1 MFLYK
6 TTPVACCCKAQVNG
20 SCFVMKLWD
29 KAERL
34 WTRVKNWKTVRGW
47 HIWKLKLVD
56 ARLYFVSMFVG
67 LLTGLVAVPYHYLLY
82 YLFHLRS
89 GFFASH
95 PAWYWHIPL
104 FLFSWGILVFV
115 MWLVGKMPLI
125 GGGGIPQTRG
135 VINGRITYRHPFI
148 EMVSKF
154 VGGILS
160 FSAGL
165 SLGREGPSVQIG
177 SYVGSQVSRWTHILK
192 GEQKQLLAAGAGA
205 GLAAAFAAPLASS
218 LIVIESIERF
228 DAPKTAITTL
238 LAGVVAGAVASM
250 VFPVNPYHL
259 IEVTEPV
266 FAFFVQMK
274 YFLILAV
281 IVSVCGK
288 FYSSTMNAF
297 RHVYA
302 KVNSPAYVKM
312 FYLVLVAYIISLM
325 QVNLTGGGEQFLL
338 AQAQNGS
345 TQIMWVTAV
354 MLLHFVF
361 SVFSVSSGLPGGS
374 FIPTL
379 VTGGL
384 LGQIVGLVGVRYGVI
399 GQENV
404 SYIMLVSM
412 SAFLVAVVR
421 TPLTAIVLITEITG
435 HFEVFYPSVV
445 VGGLTYYFTELLQM
459 KPSNVSLYEDMIH
472 APDFKE
478 EKRYTLSV
486 EIMTDSYLDGKLV
499 DELSLPER
507 CVIINVHRD
516 GKNLVPAGTRL
527 IPGDQVQIEMDSQDI
542 EKLYEPLVSMANI
555 Y

>member
-1 MFLYK
+1 MRFFQK
-6 TTPVACCCKAQVNG
+6 I
-20 SCFVMKLWD
+20 
-29 KAERL
+29 
-34 WTRVKNWKTVRGW
+34 KNWKTVRGW

-56 ARLYFVSMFVG
+56 ARLYFVSMIVG
-67 LLTGLVAVPYHYLLY
+67 LLTGLIAVCYHYLLY
-82 YLFHLRS
+82 FLLHIRS
-89 GFFASH
+89 DFFASR
-95 PAWYWHIPL
+95 PAWYWHILL
-104 FLFSWGILVFV
+104 FLLFWGILMFV
-115 MWLVGKMPLI
+115 SFLVGRMPLI
-125 GGGGIPQTRG
+125 SGGGIPQTRG
-135 VINGRITYRHPFI
+135 IINGRITYKHPFV
-148 EMVSKF
+148 ELVSKF
-154 VGGILS
+154 AGGILS
-160 FSAGL
+160 VAAGL

-177 SYVGSQVSRWTHILK
+177 SYIGSLVSRWTHILQ
-192 GEQKQLLAAGAGA
+192 GERKQLLAAGAGA

-238 LAGVVAGAVASM
+238 LAGVVAGAVAGL

-259 IEVTEPV
+259 IEVSEPV
-266 FAFFVQMK
+266 LTFLVRMK
-274 YFLILAV
+274 YFLLLAV
-281 IVSVCGK
+281 IISIAGKIYSVLMISFK
-288 FYSSTMNAF
+288 RVYSKVKSP
-297 RHVYA
+297 VYI
-302 KVNSPAYVKM
+302 KM

-338 AQAQNGS
+338 QQAQNGS
-345 TQIMWVTAV
+345 TEIMWVLAV
-354 MLLHFVF
+354 MLLHFGF
-361 SVFSVSSGLPGGS
+361 SVCSVSSGLPGGN

-384 LGQIVGLVGVRYGVI
+384 LGQLVGLVAVKYGIIEPQNITYV
-399 GQENV
+399 
-404 SYIMLVSM
+404 MLISM
-412 SAFLVAVVR
+412 SAFLVAIER

-459 KPSNVSLYEDMIH
+459 KSFNVILYEDMINS
-472 APDFKE
+472 PDFRE

-486 EIMTDSYLDGKLV
+486 EVMTGSYLDGKAV
-499 DELSLPER
+499 SELSLPER

-516 GKNLVPAGTRL
+516 GKNLVPVETSL